1 MYIWLTRG
9 PVSQARIISGA
20 LLGSGALG
28 TRWSILKMPVPT
40 GMGTPVMMHSETP
53 AIASVRACTAASYL

>member
-1 MYIWLTRG
+1 M
-9 PVSQARIISGA
+9 
-20 LLGSGALG
+20 GSGTLG
-28 TRWSILKMPVPT
+28 TRWSNLKMPVPT

>member
-1 MYIWLTRG
+1 MR
-9 PVSQARIISGA
+9 SGA
-20 LLGSGALG
+20 PVGSGTLG
-28 TRWSILKMPVPT
+28 TRWSNLKMPVPT